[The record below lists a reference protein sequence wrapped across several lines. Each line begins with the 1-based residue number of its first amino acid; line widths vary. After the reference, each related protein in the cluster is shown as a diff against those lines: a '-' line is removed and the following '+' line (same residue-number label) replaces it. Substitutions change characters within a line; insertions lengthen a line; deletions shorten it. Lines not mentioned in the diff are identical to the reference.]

1 MEKKIQ
7 NDIKEAM
14 KAKDKVAL
22 AALRA
27 VKSEILLAKT
37 AEGKSGDITD
47 ADILKIIQ
55 KLVKQR
61 DESAALYSEQKRQ
74 DLADDELAE
83 AVILK
88 KYLPEPMSDEELTK
102 IVQGIIDQVGAKS
115 MADMGKVMGVA
126 GKKLAGK
133 ADGRAISTT
142 VKKLLG

>member
-37 AEGKSGDITD
+37 AEGKTGEITD
-47 ADILKIIQ
+47 AEILKIIQ

-61 DESAALYSEQKRQ
+61 NESAALYSEQKRQ

-83 AVILK
+83 AAVLK
-88 KYLPEPMSDEELTK
+88 KYLPEPMSDEELSK
-102 IVQGIIDQVGAKS
+102 NVQEIINQVGAKS
-115 MADMGKVMGVA
+115 MADMGKVMGIA
-126 GKKLAGK
+126 SKKLAGK
-133 ADGRAISTT
+133 ADGRAIATK
-142 VKKLLG
+142 VKQLLG

>member
-115 MADMGKVMGVA
+115 MTDMGKVMGVA